1 MNTRQRRHQISMGR
15 AALNRP
21 NLPPEV
27 QTGLLG
33 PVYVVASAAIGGPPG
48 TGISHYEVH
57 VAPDGG
63 LKTTPTILLT
73 RDPDLFEQAVDL
85 ESRQVLVAC
94 AWHRSRRPTGVYCQ
108 VIDCFKEGV

>member
-1 MNTRQRRHQISMGR
+1 MKRPVIRQMRQAR

-33 PVYVVASAAIGGPPG
+33 PVLVVRTLAVGGPPG

-57 VAPDGG
+57 VAPDAE
-63 LKTTPTILLT
+63 LDAPTTILLT
-73 RDPDLFEQAVDL
+73 RNVDLWEQAVDL
-85 ESRQVLVAC
+85 EGRQVLVAC
-94 AWHRSRRPTGVYCQ
+94 AWHRSRRPTGVFCQ
-108 VIDCFKEGV
+108 VLDCFKEGV